1 MTEDVQLNP
10 KSDRFVRRMTL
21 TCFVGLGGFLAWSG
35 IAPLEEGVA
44 AHGKVVVETN
54 RQSIQ
59 HLEGGIVH
67 DLRVR
72 EGDRVSAG
80 DVLVVLQ
87 DTTSL
92 AGRDQVI
99 QEYAAL
105 MASTE
110 RLAALKAGDRSPN
123 FTTLDQLDLGA
134 AERADIVERET
145 SLFEQQRES
154 LAADLA
160 VLTSRRDAA
169 AATQISRQKEI
180 EIVQRALQA
189 AEEELEIRRDMF
201 SQQLV
206 RLDEVTAAEREA
218 ARLEAEVARLS
229 SEKEAAHAEEM
240 DLAAQLTQSRAR
252 FAQDVAETLLRT
264 RGEFLAS
271 EERLR
276 AAQDV
281 LDRSVI
287 KAPTDGEI
295 LNLNIATIGGVVRPG
310 ETMMEIIPDVA
321 GVTATVRIRPT
332 DRASV
337 FEGQTVRTQ
346 LSAFKSWKTPRL
358 AGEVVGVSA
367 DLKTDPDTSSVYYE
381 ARITVPEDEI
391 SRVET
396 LDITP
401 GMPVDVFIYSGRSRT
416 FLDYV
421 LEPLSESMFRGLRS
435 S

>member
-1 MTEDVQLNP
+1 MSETLQLAP
-10 KSDRFVRRMTL
+10 GKDRVVRRMML
-21 TCFVGLGGFLAWSG
+21 ACFAGLGGFLLWGAL
-35 IAPLEEGVA
+35 APLEEGVA
-44 AHGKVVVETN
+44 ARGKIVVESE
-54 RQSIQ
+54 RQVIQ
-59 HLEGGIVH
+59 HLEGGIIR

-72 EGDRVSAG
+72 EGAKVQAG
-80 DVLVVLQ
+80 DILVVLE
-87 DTTSL
+87 DTPSL
-92 AGRDQVI
+92 AGRDQAV

-110 RLAALKAGDRSPN
+110 RLAALQAGRATVS
-123 FTTLDQLDLGA
+123 FSGLDALDLGA
-134 AERADIVERET
+134 AERADIIAREEA
-145 SLFEQQRES
+145 LFQQQNQALS
-154 LAADLA
+154 ADLA

-169 AATQISRQKEI
+169 LATQASRAR
-180 EIVQRALQA
+180 EIVIVERALKA
-189 AEEELEIRRDMF
+189 AQDELAVRRDMF

-206 RLDEVTAAEREA
+206 RLDQVTAAEREA
-218 ARLEAEVARLS
+218 VRLEAEVARLT
-229 SEKEAAHAEEM
+229 SEQEAAVADET
-240 DLAAQLTQSRAR
+240 DLVAQIAQTRAR
-252 FAQDVAETLLRT
+252 FAQEVAETLLRT
-264 RGEFLAS
+264 RGEFLAM

-287 KAPTDGEI
+287 KAPVSGEV
-295 LNLNIATIGGVVRPG
+295 LNLNFSTIGGVVRPG
-310 ETMMEIIPDVA
+310 EALMEIIPDSR
-321 GVTATVRIRPT
+321 GITATIRIRPN

-346 LSAFKSWKTPRL
+346 LSAYRSWAAPRL

-367 DLKTDPDTSSVYYE
+367 DLKTDPATAAVYYE
-381 ARITVPEDEI
+381 ARINVPGPEVE
-391 SRVET
+391 RVKA

-421 LEPLSESMFRGLRS
+421 LEPLTESLFRGLRS